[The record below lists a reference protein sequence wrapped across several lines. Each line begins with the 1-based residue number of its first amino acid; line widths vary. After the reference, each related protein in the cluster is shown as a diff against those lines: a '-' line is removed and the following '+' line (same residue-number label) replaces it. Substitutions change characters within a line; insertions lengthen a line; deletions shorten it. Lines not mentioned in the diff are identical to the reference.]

1 MTDTLNASLRQN
13 PNGDSPKVDPSAY
26 IDHTAL
32 VIGNVCIGPK
42 VYVGPNAVIR
52 ADETDS
58 NGKVAPIKI
67 EEGSNVQDAVIIH
80 ALAGTKVTVGKKT
93 SLAHGCIIHGPCSI
107 GDNCFIGF
115 RAIIFK
121 ANIANNVMV
130 ATAAVVQEYD
140 IEENSLVPT
149 ACKILSKDDT
159 VSLKTIAPKHKEFMK
174 EVIAANLT
182 LVKGYNK
189 LK

>member
-13 PNGDSPKVDPSAY
+13 HNGDSPKVDPSAY
-26 IDHTAL
+26 IDPTAL
-32 VIGNVCIGPK
+32 VIGNVRIGPK

-58 NGKVAPIKI
+58 NGKVAPIII

-93 SLAHGCIIHGPCSI
+93 SLAHGCIIHGPCTI

-115 RAIIFK
+115 RTIVFK

-130 ATAAVVQEYD
+130 ANAAVVQGYD
-140 IEENSLVPT
+140 LEENTLVPT

-159 VSLKTIAPKHKEFMK
+159 VCLKTMAPKHKDFMT
-174 EVIAANLT
+174 EVIAANLA
-182 LVKGYNK
+182 LAKGYKK

>member
-1 MTDTLNASLRQN
+1 MTNSLNASLRPN
-13 PNGDSPKVDPSAY
+13 PNGDMPKVDPSAY
-26 IDHTAL
+26 IDSTAL
-32 VIGNVCIGPK
+32 LIGNVHIGPK

-52 ADETDS
+52 ADEADS

-67 EEGSNVQDAVIIH
+67 AEASNVQDAAIIH
-80 ALAGTKVTVGKKT
+80 ALAGTHVTVGKRT
-93 SLAHGCIIHGPCSI
+93 SLAHGCVIHGPCTI

-115 RAIIFK
+115 RAVIFK

-130 ATAAVVQEYD
+130 ATAAVVQGYD
-140 IEENSLVPT
+140 LPENSLGPT
-149 ACKILSKDDT
+149 AGSVLSKDDT
-159 VSLKTIAPKHKEFMK
+159 VCIKTLAKKHKEFMN

-182 LVKGYNK
+182 LVKGYNA